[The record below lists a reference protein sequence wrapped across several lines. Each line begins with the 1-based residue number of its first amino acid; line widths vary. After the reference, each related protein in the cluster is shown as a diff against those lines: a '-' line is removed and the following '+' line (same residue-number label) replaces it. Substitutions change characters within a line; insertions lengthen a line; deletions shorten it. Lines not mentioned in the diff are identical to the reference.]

1 MAIVVAR
8 IEISQNHLFFFVRSD
23 LYHSTLRSIKGLLF
37 YITRLSS
44 ATEGTNYRNKDEI
57 ANIQGHVRR

>member
-23 LYHSTLRSIKGLLF
+23 LYHSALRSIKRLLF

-44 ATEGTNYRNKDEI
+44 ATEDTNYRNKDEI